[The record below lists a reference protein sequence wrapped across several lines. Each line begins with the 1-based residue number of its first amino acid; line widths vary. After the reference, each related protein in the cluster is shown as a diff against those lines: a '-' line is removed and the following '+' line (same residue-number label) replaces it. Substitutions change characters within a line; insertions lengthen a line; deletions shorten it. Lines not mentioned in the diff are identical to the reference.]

1 MDIQQLNQD
10 FGIDSSVVFTEELAG
25 FPLIEI
31 QNDFAVAAI
40 SLYAAHVISY
50 QPKDAD
56 TDLMYLSEDVVY
68 KVGKGVR
75 GGVPICWPWFGPH
88 PTDTSKPS
96 HGVARTNFWQV
107 ASTETT
113 TTGATRVILKL
124 TDSTSTRA
132 LWDYSFELTIAITI
146 GKTLNIE
153 LITRNTG
160 DKAFEI
166 TQALHTYF
174 KIGDVDQVQVLGLDG
189 CDYIDK
195 VDGGQVKTQLGEVA
209 IASEVD
215 RVYSDVPAELVIS
228 DPALSRKIK
237 LISKNST
244 TAIVWNPW
252 IDKSKTMGD
261 FPDDDYKQM
270 ICVET
275 ANAAKEIITVSPQ
288 DEYSMSVEYQYEAY

>member
-1 MDIQQLNQD
+1 MDITQLNQD
-10 FGIDSSVVFTEELAG
+10 FGIDGSVVFTEELVG
-25 FPLIEI
+25 FPLIKI
-31 QNDFAVAAI
+31 KNDFAVAAV
-40 SLYAAHVISY
+40 SMYGGHVISY
-50 QPKDAD
+50 QPVGAD
-56 TDLMYLSEDVVY
+56 HDLMYLSGDVVY

-88 PTDTSKPS
+88 PTDSSQPS
-96 HGVARTNFWQV
+96 HGVARTSFWQV
-107 ASTETT
+107 ESTETT
-113 TTGATRVILKL
+113 TTGATRIILKL
-124 TDSTSTRA
+124 TDSPETHE
-132 LWDYSFELTIAITI
+132 LWDYSFELRIAVTV
-146 GKTLNIE
+146 GKTLNLE

-160 DKAFEI
+160 DQVFEI

-195 VDGGQVKTQLGEVA
+195 VDGGQIKTQLGEVA
-209 IASEVD
+209 IAAEVD
-215 RVYSDVPAELVIS
+215 RVYSNVPAELVIN

-261 FPDDDYKQM
+261 FPNDDYKHM

-275 ANAAKEIITVSPQ
+275 ANAAKEIITVPPQ
-288 DEYSMSVEYQYEAY
+288 GEYSMAVAYQCEAY